1 MIVTCENCDTR
12 FTLDETVLEK
22 SGSKVQCSNCDHVFT
37 VFPPSGEPA
46 GEEEIDALLRDLAV
60 EEEEAAPGAPLEPE
74 TQAPEGETPFD
85 IDTLDLSEIS
95 DLPGSGA
102 APLDDEGI
110 ERDSGTET
118 TPKMEEA
125 TEEDELEFVL
135 GEDFEIEKDTTAH
148 SPGDPGKVEFDLSDL
163 EEILKPEKPEETD
176 KKTKEPAESVLK
188 EEPPK
193 EPPIEFDIE
202 ILEDTI
208 PDTVQEETPV
218 EETDEEG
225 VAPETDEEV
234 DVIDELDLTEF
245 KEEEPTVSADLEKEA
260 KTPVIE
266 KDLVS
271 EAAEAPLESET
282 GTPAAE
288 ETEDKQEP
296 RPAVRDRM
304 AEEPR
309 AFEPEP
315 ADTHIGEVPPEAF
328 SVSGRT
334 NRVGKSLFILLILA
348 LLGGAGYGAYFLV
361 YKMGVSIPY
370 LTNLLK
376 TESADPGNLKVRLL
390 DVEGHFVPGLSPQE
404 KRFVISG
411 KVQNNYDHSRKN
423 IQITGNI
430 LKKTEIIATKTVYC
444 GNLIPETD
452 LVKMDMDAID
462 ARLSAQPAESAA
474 HAHLPSGKAGP
485 FMIVFG
491 DLPPDVEEYSVEVE
505 GSQEIK

>member
-46 GEEEIDALLRDLAV
+46 GEEDIDALLRDLAV
-60 EEEEAAPGAPLEPE
+60 EEEDTAPAPPLEPE

-85 IDTLDLSEIS
+85 IDTFDLSEIS

-102 APLDDEGI
+102 PLPDNEGI
-110 ERDSGTET
+110 DRDAGTEA
-118 TPKMEEA
+118 TPKMEGA
-125 TEEDELEFVL
+125 AEEDELEFVL
-135 GEDFEIEKDTTAH
+135 GDDFEIEKETTAH

-163 EEILKPEKPEETD
+163 EEILRPEKPEETD
-176 KKTKEPAESVLK
+176 KKSKEPAESVLK
-188 EEPPK
+188 E

-202 ILEDTI
+202 ILEDTL
-208 PDTVQEETPV
+208 PDTVQEETPA
-218 EETDEEG
+218 EETAEEG
-225 VAPETDEEV
+225 VAPEPDEEV

-245 KEEEPTVSADLEKEA
+245 KEEGPAVSADLEEEA

-266 KDLVS
+266 EDLVS
-271 EAAEAPLESET
+271 EAAEAPLELET

-288 ETEDKQEP
+288 ETEEKQGP

-304 AEEPR
+304 GEEPR

-315 ADTHIGEVPPEAF
+315 ADAYTGEVPPETF
-328 SVSGRT
+328 SVSGKS

-370 LTNLLK
+370 LTDLLK
-376 TESADPGNLKVRLL
+376 TESTDPGNLKVRLL
-390 DVEGHFVPGLSPQE
+390 DVEGHFVPGASARE

-411 KVQNNYDHSRKN
+411 KVQNNYDHLRKN
-423 IQITGNI
+423 IRITGNI
-430 LKKTEIIATKTVYC
+430 LKKKEILATKTVYC

-474 HAHLPSGKAGP
+474 HAHLPSGKTGL

-505 GSQEIK
+505 GSQQN

>member
-22 SGSKVQCSNCDHVFT
+22 SGSKVQCSHCDHVFT

-60 EEEEAAPGAPLEPE
+60 EEEDTAPTPPLEPE

-102 APLDDEGI
+102 APPDDAGI
-110 ERDSGTET
+110 DRDAGTEAE
-118 TPKMEEA
+118 PKMEGA
-125 TEEDELEFVL
+125 PEEDELEFVL
-135 GEDFEIEKDTTAH
+135 GDDFEIEKETTAQ
-148 SPGDPGKVEFDLSDL
+148 SPEDPGKVEFDLSDL
-163 EEILKPEKPEETD
+163 EEILRPEKPDEAD
-176 KKTKEPAESVLK
+176 KKSKEPAESVLK

-202 ILEDTI
+202 ILEDTL
-208 PDTVQEETPV
+208 PETAQEETPV
-218 EETDEEG
+218 EETAEEG

-245 KEEEPTVSADLEKEA
+245 KEEAPTVYADLEKETG
-260 KTPVIE
+260 TPVIE
-266 KDLVS
+266 KNLFP
-271 EAAEAPLESET
+271 ETAEAPLRLET

-288 ETEDKQEP
+288 ETEDKAVP

-304 AEEPR
+304 GEEPR

-315 ADTHIGEVPPEAF
+315 ADAYTGEVPPEAF
-328 SVSGRT
+328 SVSGRP
-334 NRVGKSLFILLILA
+334 NRVWKSLLVLLILA

-361 YKMGVSIPY
+361 YKTEFSIPY
-370 LTNLLK
+370 LTDLLK

-390 DVEGHFVPGLSPQE
+390 DVDGHFVPGSSPQE
-404 KRFVISG
+404 KRFVIWG

-430 LKKTEIIATKTVYC
+430 LKKKEIFATKTVYC

-462 ARLSAQPAESAA
+462 ARLSAPPAERAA
-474 HAHLPSGKAGP
+474 HAHLPSGKTGP

-491 DLPPDVEEYSVEVE
+491 DLPPDVEEYSIVVE